1 MRKTILL
8 KLAVILFA
16 SAQLTAQEQKLA
28 KADKLY
34 EKFAYVDAIKTYENI
49 AEKGYKSVEL
59 FQKLG
64 NSYYFNSEFEKAN
77 KWYGELFAL
86 GQEVEPE
93 YYYRYSQT
101 LKSAG
106 EYQKADEM
114 LAKFA
119 AKNGSDERAKLF
131 REKRDYLQEIKNN
144 SGRYTIENAGIN
156 SGESDYGTAFSAG
169 KLIFASSRQ
178 GGVTK
183 KVDRW
188 TNQSFTSLYSATVK
202 SDGTFE
208 APEKFSGKIETK
220 FHEATPA
227 FTKDGKTMYFTRNN
241 YLNGKKQTDDNKI
254 ILLKI
259 YRATLVDGKWSE
271 VTELPFNS
279 NDYSVAHP
287 ALSPDDKVLYFASN
301 MPGTIG
307 QSDIFKVAIN
317 SDGTF
322 GTPENLGK
330 GINTQGK
337 ETFPF
342 ISDDNELY
350 FSSDGHPGLG
360 GLDIFKASSSD
371 NGFNEPQNV
380 GEPVNGK
387 QDDFAFMID
396 VKSQIGFF
404 SSNREGGQ
412 GFDDIYKFKELKK
425 LECEQL
431 LAGVVTDSEDGTVL
445 SNVKVSLFN
454 KDFKLVKESYTD
466 AAGNYSFEAE
476 CGKKYYVRAEKKE
489 YLTKELN
496 VIIPETSGK
505 TELPIALDKKVKA
518 VPEKGDLLKAFA
530 IKEILFDLDKSN
542 IRPDAAI
549 DIEKIIDVMKQY
561 PSMIVDIRSHTDSR
575 ASKKYNEGL
584 SDRRAK
590 STLEYMVAQGIERS
604 RLTAKGYG
612 ETQLLNKCADGVK
625 CTEEEHQANRRSEF
639 IIVKIN

>member
-1 MRKTILL
+1 MKVKILL
-8 KLAVILFA
+8 NLAVVLFA
-16 SAQLTAQEQKLA
+16 IGQVTAQEQKLA

-49 AEKGYKSVEL
+49 AEKGYKSVDL

-64 NSYYFNSEFEKAN
+64 NAHYFNSEFEKAN
-77 KWYGELFAL
+77 KWYAELFAL
-86 GQEVEPE
+86 GQELEPE

-101 LKSAG
+101 LKSVG
-106 EYQKADEM
+106 DYQKADEM

-119 AKNGSDERAKLF
+119 SKNGSDERAKLF

-156 SGESDYGTAFSAG
+156 SGESDYGTAFSNG

-178 GGVTK
+178 SGVTK
-183 KVDRW
+183 KVDKW
-188 TNQSFTSLYSATVK
+188 TNQSFTSLYAAAVK
-202 SDGTFE
+202 SDGTLDT
-208 APEKFSGKIETK
+208 PEKFSGKIETK

-241 YLNGKKQTDDNKI
+241 YLNGKKQTDDNKV

-259 YRATLVDGKWSE
+259 YRATLVDGKWSD
-271 VTELPFNS
+271 VIELPFNS

-287 ALSPDDKVLYFASN
+287 ALSPDDKMLYFASN

-307 QSDIFKVAIN
+307 QSDIFKVNIN

-360 GLDIFKASSSD
+360 GMDVFKSSSSD
-371 NGFNEPQNV
+371 SGFNEPQNV

-396 VKSQIGFF
+396 VKTQNGFF
-404 SSNREGGQ
+404 SSNREGGL

-431 LAGVVTDSEDGTVL
+431 LAGIVTDSEDGTVL
-445 SNVKVSLFN
+445 SNVKVSLFDKN
-454 KDFKLVKESYTD
+454 FKLIKESYTD
-466 AAGNYSFEAE
+466 ASGNYSFEVE
-476 CGKKYYVRAEKKE
+476 CGKKYYVRAEKKD
-489 YLTKELN
+489 YLTKESN
-496 VIIPETSGK
+496 VTIPETSGS
-505 TELPIALDKKVKA
+505 TDLPITLDKKVKA

-575 ASKKYNEGL
+575 ASKKYNEAL

-590 STLEYMVAQGIERS
+590 STLEYMVAHGIERS

-639 IIVKIN
+639 IIIKVN